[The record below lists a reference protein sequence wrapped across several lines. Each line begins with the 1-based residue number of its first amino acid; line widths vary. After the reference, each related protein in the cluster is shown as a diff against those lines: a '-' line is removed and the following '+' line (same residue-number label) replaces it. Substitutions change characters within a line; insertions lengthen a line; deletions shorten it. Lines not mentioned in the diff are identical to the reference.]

1 MTVTPARRLRR
12 AAPLALA
19 AALSVPLTVTALG
32 PVGAP
37 SAAAACTPSFAVDET
52 GPLVPGETLHLSGSC
67 FAPGQRLAI
76 KMDADSYGQIGA
88 DDGEDAPYR
97 TRERVQVEAD
107 GTFRA
112 EPVVVPRFQPANG
125 VATASGSHTLH
136 LLDNDPV
143 TTVRATFTVRAE
155 HAATAV
161 VEGTELR
168 VSGTGFRDRAGTGG
182 SQVAVLLWSGDRAL
196 TRPAPHAPHADA
208 KFWAT
213 GQADAT
219 GAFALTTS
227 LPDGGRLGARG
238 SVPAAVGSLEVRVY
252 SGRELT
258 GHARDLT
265 RNLPLTSV
273 EVTPAPTLTGEAPRV
288 TGRPSPGGVL
298 RASAAFAPAAQQLS
312 HQWLRDGTPI
322 AGATAAAYRPVPGDV
337 GARLSVAVTGEAAAH
352 APTTLTSAEVPV
364 VRGTLVRTARPQ
376 VRGVARVGRILR
388 ATRGDWSPRATTRV
402 QWLRDGRPIEGATRL
417 TRRVVAADRGHT
429 LRVRV
434 TASRSGYATAT
445 ARSTGIRVRRG

>member
-1 MTVTPARRLRR
+1 MTVPPARASRR
-12 AAPLALA
+12 ATPFALA
-19 AALSVPLTVTALG
+19 AALTLAALG
-32 PVGAP
+32 PVGAT
-37 SAAAACTPSFAVDET
+37 SATAACTPSFAVDEP

-97 TRERVQVEAD
+97 TRSRVQVEDD

-125 VATASGSHTLH
+125 VATTSGSHTLH

-143 TTVRATFTVRAE
+143 TTVGATFTVRAE

-161 VEGTELR
+161 VEGEELQI
-168 VSGTGFRDRAGTGG
+168 SGTGFRDRAGTGG
-182 SQVAVLLWSGDRAL
+182 SQVAVLLWSGDEVL

-213 GQADAT
+213 GQADAS
-219 GAFALTTS
+219 GAFTLTAS

-238 SVPAAVGSLEVRVY
+238 SVPSAAGSLEVRVY

-273 EVTPAPTLTGEAPRV
+273 EVAPAPALTGDAPRV
-288 TGRPSPGGVL
+288 TGRPSPGGEL

-322 AGATAAAYRPVPGDV
+322 EGATAAAYRPVPGDV
-337 GARLSVAVTGEAAAH
+337 GARLSVAVTGEAAGH
-352 APTTLTSAEVPV
+352 APTTLTSREVPV
-364 VRGTLVRTARPQ
+364 VRGALVRTARPQ
-376 VRGVARVGRILR
+376 VRGVARVGRTLR
-388 ATRGDWSPRATTRV
+388 ATRGSWSPRASTRV
-402 QWLRDGRPIEGATRL
+402 QWLRDGRPITGATRL
-417 TRRVVAADRGHT
+417 TRRVAAADRGHT

-434 TASRSGYATAT
+434 TASRPGYATMT
-445 ARSTGIRVRRG
+445 ARSTGVRVRRG

>member
-1 MTVTPARRLRR
+1 MTVPPARALRR
-12 AAPLALA
+12 ATPLALA
-19 AALSVPLTVTALG
+19 ATLTVAALS
-32 PVGAP
+32 PVGAA
-37 SAAAACTPSFAVDET
+37 SATAACTPSFAVDET
-52 GPLVPGETLHLSGSC
+52 APLVPGETLHISGTC

-76 KMDADSYGQIGA
+76 KMDADAYGQLGA

-97 TRERVQVEAD
+97 ARSRVQVEED
-107 GTFRA
+107 GSFRA
-112 EPVVVPRFQPANG
+112 EPVTVPRFQPANG

-161 VEGTELR
+161 VEGEQLR
-168 VSGTGFRDRAGTGG
+168 VSGTGFRDRAGTAG
-182 SQVAVLLWSGDRAL
+182 SQVAVLLWSGDEVL
-196 TRPAPHAPHADA
+196 SRPASHAPHADP

-213 GQADAT
+213 GQADAS
-219 GAFALTTS
+219 GAFTLTAA

-238 SVPAAVGSLEVRVY
+238 SVPAAAGSLEVRVY

-265 RNLPLTSV
+265 RNLALTGV
-273 EVTPAPTLTGEAPRV
+273 EIAPAPTLTGDAPRV
-288 TGRPSPGGVL
+288 TGRPSPGGEL

-322 AGATAAAYRPVPGDV
+322 DGATAAAYRPVPRDV
-337 GARLSVAVTGEAAAH
+337 GARLSVAVTGEAAGH
-352 APTTLTSAEVPV
+352 APTTLTSAEVAI

-376 VRGVARVGRILR
+376 VRGVARVGRTLR
-388 ATRGDWSPRATTRV
+388 ATRGSWSPAATTRV
-402 QWLRDGRPIEGATRL
+402 QWLRDGTPIRGATRL

-434 TASRSGYATAT
+434 TASRPGYATAT
-445 ARSTGIRVRRG
+445 ARSTGVRVRRG